1 MTKRELKI
9 ETPDGRA
16 DAGLFTV
23 DGAASKGAVIVYM
36 DAFGLRPALDQI
48 AERIAG
54 LGYAVLVP
62 DTLYRFAPYGP
73 YDARTA
79 FSDEATKA
87 EIIGMIRGTTQ
98 AMTITDT
105 GAFLEALTEAGHNG
119 PVATVGYCMGGGA
132 ALEAARDGQD
142 LIAAIS
148 FHGTLDSA
156 LPAQPG
162 AVKARL
168 LVLHGDADPMV
179 PREQVAAFMEEMDRA
194 GASWHLHAYSGV
206 RHGFTDP
213 GSYLRDLDAVAY
225 DASADRQ
232 SWAAMMNLLDEV
244 LTQ

>member
-1 MTKRELKI
+1 MEKLDYR
-9 ETPDGRA
+9 DGDVALTGLLARPAGMPRAAIVVYPTIVNANEAVERRAKMLA
-16 DAGLFTV
+16 DAGFLAMIADFYGEAV
-23 DGAASKGAVIVYM
+23 ADFPAGQALAAKLRADPALYRQRIVSAVAALRSLPEAQGIPLAVI
-36 DAFGLRPALDQI
+36 
-48 AERIAG
+48 
-54 LGYAVLVP
+54 
-62 DTLYRFAPYGP
+62 
-73 YDARTA
+73 
-79 FSDEATKA
+79 
-87 EIIGMIRGTTQ
+87 
-98 AMTITDT
+98 
-105 GAFLEALTEAGHNG
+105 
-119 PVATVGYCMGGGA
+119 GYCMGGGA

-179 PREQVAAFMEEMDRA
+179 PREQVAAFMEEMDHA

-213 GSYLRDLDAVAY
+213 GSDLRDLAAVAY

-244 LTQ
+244 LTP

>member
-1 MTKRELKI
+1 MPRAAIVVYPTIVNANEAVERRAKML
-9 ETPDGRA
+9 A
-16 DAGLFTV
+16 DAGFLAMIADFYGEPV
-23 DGAASKGAVIVYM
+23 ADFPAGQALAANLRADPALYRQRIVSAVAALRSLPEAQSIPLAVI
-36 DAFGLRPALDQI
+36 
-48 AERIAG
+48 
-54 LGYAVLVP
+54 
-62 DTLYRFAPYGP
+62 
-73 YDARTA
+73 
-79 FSDEATKA
+79 
-87 EIIGMIRGTTQ
+87 
-98 AMTITDT
+98 
-105 GAFLEALTEAGHNG
+105 
-119 PVATVGYCMGGGA
+119 GYCMGGGA
-132 ALEAARDGQD
+132 ALEAARDGQE

-213 GSYLRDLDAVAY
+213 GSDLRDLDAVAY

>member
-1 MTKRELKI
+1 MEKLDYR
-9 ETPDGRA
+9 DGDVALTGLLARPGGMPRAAIVVYPTIVNANEAVERRAKMLA
-16 DAGLFTV
+16 DAGFLAMIADFYGEPVADFPAGQALATSLRADPALYRQRIV
-23 DGAASKGAVIVYM
+23 SAVAALRSLPEAQSIPLAVI
-36 DAFGLRPALDQI
+36 
-48 AERIAG
+48 
-54 LGYAVLVP
+54 
-62 DTLYRFAPYGP
+62 
-73 YDARTA
+73 
-79 FSDEATKA
+79 
-87 EIIGMIRGTTQ
+87 
-98 AMTITDT
+98 
-105 GAFLEALTEAGHNG
+105 
-119 PVATVGYCMGGGA
+119 GYCMGGGA
-132 ALEAARDGQD
+132 ALEAARDGQE

-213 GSYLRDLDAVAY
+213 GSDLRDLDAVAY

>member
-1 MTKRELKI
+1 MEKLDYR
-9 ETPDGRA
+9 DGDVALTGLLARPGGMPRAAIVVYPTIVNANEAVERRAKMLA
-16 DAGLFTV
+16 DAGFLAMIADFYGEPV
-23 DGAASKGAVIVYM
+23 ADFPAGQALAANLRADPALYRQRIVSAVAALRSLPEAQSIPLAVI
-36 DAFGLRPALDQI
+36 
-48 AERIAG
+48 
-54 LGYAVLVP
+54 
-62 DTLYRFAPYGP
+62 
-73 YDARTA
+73 
-79 FSDEATKA
+79 
-87 EIIGMIRGTTQ
+87 
-98 AMTITDT
+98 
-105 GAFLEALTEAGHNG
+105 
-119 PVATVGYCMGGGA
+119 GYCMGGGA
-132 ALEAARDGQD
+132 ALEAARDGQE

-213 GSYLRDLDAVAY
+213 GSDLRDLDAVAY